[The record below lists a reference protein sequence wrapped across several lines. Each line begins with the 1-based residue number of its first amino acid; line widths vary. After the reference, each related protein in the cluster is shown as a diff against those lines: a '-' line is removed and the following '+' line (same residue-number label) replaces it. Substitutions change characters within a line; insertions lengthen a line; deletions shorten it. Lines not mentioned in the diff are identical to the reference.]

1 MPIPLSGDI
10 QTVPLPIILEELRQG
25 QATGTLTI
33 RNGDTVKS
41 IYMKSGKIVFAA
53 STDSNDRLG
62 EVLVKG
68 NKLSIGNLEHA
79 VQLLKK
85 SAGLKK
91 LGAIL
96 VENGF
101 VTPKDLFTGLKMQV
115 RDIIY
120 SLFLWGDGEYRFEE
134 HLPPDVI
141 QLQINMQELLTE
153 IIQKIKQQ
161 A

>member
-1 MPIPLSGDI
+1 MPIPPAGNI
-10 QTVPLPIILEELRQG
+10 QTVPLPALLEELRQG

-33 RNGDTVKS
+33 QNGDTVKS
-41 IYMKSGKIVFAA
+41 IYIKTGKIVFAA
-53 STDSNDRLG
+53 SSDTNDRLG
-62 EVLVKG
+62 EILVKSH
-68 NKLSIGNLEHA
+68 KLTPANLDHA

-91 LGAIL
+91 MGAIL

-101 VTPKDLFTGLKMQV
+101 VTPKDLFTGLKTQV

-120 SLFLWGDGEYRFEE
+120 SLFLWNEGEYRFEK

-161 A
+161 S